1 MTTEGIS
8 AKQAARELGIEA
20 RILRKFLRSD
30 ASPFEAVG
38 QGQRYVFDSEDM
50 KVLKKAFADA
60 HPKKAV
66 RKVHYHEPDDAE
78 DVDHTQVELR
88 MMADLA
94 RPTHQDELDLD
105 ELDEPSEDEL
115 ELMENFTL
123 DDVYEE
129 DVE

>member
-66 RKVHYHEPDDAE
+66 RKVHYHEPDQVDIDVE
-78 DVDHTQVELR
+78 DDVTIPE
-88 MMADLA
+88 AWE
-94 RPTHQDELDLD
+94 DEDDIDLD
-105 ELDEPSEDEL
+105 EITPPSEDEL
-115 ELMENFTL
+115 ELMEDFTL